1 MTRVDFFLN
10 IIQRNLAVLAL
21 EQRENLT
28 FLLILRNPN
37 NSPINTREKMA
48 ERENGSRGKMVMY
61 PLKNIENI
69 LS

>member
-1 MTRVDFFLN
+1 MTCVDFFLN

-37 NSPINTREKMA
+37 NSPHKYPKKWRNEKMV
-48 ERENGSRGKMVMY
+48 RGGKW
-61 PLKNIENI
+61 
-69 LS
+69 

>member
-37 NSPINTREKMA
+37 NSPHKYPKKMA
-48 ERENGSRGKMVMY
+48 ERENGSR
-61 PLKNIENI
+61 ENGNV
-69 LS
+69 

>member
-28 FLLILRNPN
+28 FVLILRNPN
-37 NSPINTREKMA
+37 NSPINTRKKWRNEKMV
-48 ERENGSRGKMVMY
+48 RGENGNV
-61 PLKNIENI
+61 
-69 LS
+69 